1 MIKRF
6 HVLYVGQIDLDHV
19 GLQGTPANDRRY
31 SNDRFAE
38 VFWTARRIARVMD
51 ETGYHA
57 LWTAEHHFQHEGYE
71 CLPNLIQLGLWLA
84 TQTERLKFGCG
95 FNVLPM
101 WHPLRLAEDYAMA
114 DIVTGGRVIMGV
126 GRGYHTREVET
137 LGGPLID
144 ADKNREVFE
153 EGVQLMLK
161 AFNEESFSFHGKH
174 FDVPPP
180 VDYRGYKMKEIT
192 LVPRPIHTPVP
203 IYMPIA
209 SGKTIDM
216 MAKYDL
222 KAMVVLN
229 GEKILDDVVRAYH
242 EACARYGREKQ
253 LGQDMVWGAGL
264 YLAKDQEEAIQK
276 VEPAHDERY
285 KWFAPF
291 GFVRYADEHGR
302 TWGTPGAPAKI
313 PSLRDGVRQKAWF
326 CGSPQQV
333 IDGIKSVEAKYPG
346 MEDFMVHWAEGLS
359 PVDFEEQLRW
369 FARDV
374 MPAFTG

>member
-1 MIKRF
+1 
-6 HVLYVGQIDLDHV
+6 VLYVGQIDLDNV

-38 VFWTARRIARVMD
+38 VFWTARHMARVMD

-84 TQTERLKFGCG
+84 TQTEKLKFGCG

-144 ADKNREVFE
+144 ANKNREIFE
-153 EGVQLMLK
+153 EGIQLMLK

-174 FDVPPP
+174 FTCPPE
-180 VDYRGYKMKEIT
+180 VDYRGYKVKEIT

-209 SGKTIDM
+209 SGNTIDM
-216 MAKYDL
+216 IAKYDL

-229 GEKILDDVVRAYH
+229 GEKILDDVIRAYH
-242 EACARYGREKQ
+242 EACVRYGREKQ

-264 YLAKDQEEAIQK
+264 YLAKDQEEAIRK

-302 TWGTPGAPAKI
+302 TWGTPGAPART
-313 PSLRDGVRQKAWF
+313 PSLRDGVQQKAWF

-333 IDGIKSVEAKYPG
+333 IDGIKSIEAKYPG

-359 PVDFEEQLRW
+359 PNEFEEQLRW
-369 FARDV
+369 FASDV
-374 MPAFTG
+374 MPAFTV